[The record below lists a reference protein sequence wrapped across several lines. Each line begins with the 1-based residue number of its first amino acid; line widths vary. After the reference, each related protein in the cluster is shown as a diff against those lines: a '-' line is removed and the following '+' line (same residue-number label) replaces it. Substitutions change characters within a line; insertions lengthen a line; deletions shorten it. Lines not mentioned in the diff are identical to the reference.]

1 VKMPDVGRGTAA
13 VPVGIAFLDDQRERV
28 ESALQCVSAQASERL
43 APEMR
48 PAFEYALSTSGK
60 RLRPV
65 LCVAAHAATQPPGV
79 SPEAVYRLS
88 CALEIVH
95 TYSLIHDDLPCMDDD
110 DLRRGRD
117 TVHRVF
123 GNAVGVAIGAALLPV
138 AVRTLVGNAAALGLE
153 VSERGALVV
162 ELMRAA
168 GAEGMVGG
176 QLLDLEGE
184 RREITP
190 AALEAIHRRKTGA
203 LLVASLR
210 IGALAGRA
218 EPDLLES
225 LTRYGEALGL
235 AFQIADD
242 VLDVE
247 GNAADLGK
255 TAGRDQDL
263 SKASYPALYGL
274 ERARGLARAAV
285 SEAKTAIAGRDLPH
299 LASLA
304 DYVVERRK

>member
-1 VKMPDVGRGTAA
+1 VTMPGVGPAA
-13 VPVGIAFLDDQRERV
+13 RAEPVGIAFLDDQRERV
-28 ESALQCVSAQASERL
+28 ESALRYVAADASERL
-43 APEMR
+43 ALEMR

-65 LCVAAHAATQPPGV
+65 LCVAAHAATKPSGV
-79 SPEAVYRLS
+79 TPEVVYRLS
-88 CALEIVH
+88 CAVEIVH

-110 DLRRGRD
+110 DLRRGRA
-117 TVHRVF
+117 TVHKVF

-153 VSERGALVV
+153 VSEQGALVV
-162 ELMRAA
+162 ELMRAV

-203 LLVASLR
+203 LLTASLR

-218 EPDLLES
+218 EPGLLES

-274 ERARGLARAAV
+274 ERARSLARAAV
-285 SEAKTAIAGRDLPH
+285 NEAKAAIAGRDLPH